1 MYNEVYDKQIYGG
14 RQLTMESLLAQ
25 SPDIIQELA
34 AEFYR
39 VGGKH
44 MDLNPNSQ
52 ESACFLVAFRS
63 LSLLSGIRCL
73 LTPETG
79 DSWDVVLRAFMEA
92 KDLLFTFRFD
102 DQGIRN
108 AIKGWFEGKN
118 ENSWRPR
125 HKKCEELAKKL
136 GAGETELGKR
146 WSAFSALSHPTL
158 YACQNSTHI
167 LVNRVTNRPED
178 MTQTMEKRTADYL
191 TSLGAL
197 IVTTTFEDIPQFV
210 PLGCDLKR
218 MPRVEPFRLEVA
230 GVAGPILAKDNQV
243 SLPLESYRSK

>member
-1 MYNEVYDKQIYGG
+1 
-14 RQLTMESLLAQ
+14 
-25 SPDIIQELA
+25 
-34 AEFYR
+34 
-39 VGGKH
+39 
-44 MDLNPNSQ
+44 
-52 ESACFLVAFRS
+52 
-63 LSLLSGIRCL
+63 
-73 LTPETG
+73 
-79 DSWDVVLRAFMEA
+79 
-92 KDLLFTFRFD
+92 
-102 DQGIRN
+102 
-108 AIKGWFEGKN
+108 
-118 ENSWRPR
+118 
-125 HKKCEELAKKL
+125 LAKKL

-197 IVTTTFEDIPQFV
+197 IVTTTFENIPQFV

-230 GVAGPILAKDNQV
+230 RVAGPILAKGNQI
-243 SLPLESYRSK
+243 SLPPESYRSK

>member
-1 MYNEVYDKQIYGG
+1 MALAE
-14 RQLTMESLLAQ
+14 LLAEA
-25 SPDIIQELA
+25 PDIIRELG

-39 VGGKH
+39 VGGRH
-44 MDLNPNSQ
+44 MDRDNFSQ
-52 ESACFLVAFRS
+52 ETACFLVAFRS
-63 LSLLSGIRCL
+63 LSLLSGVRCL

-79 DSWDVVLRAFMEA
+79 DGWDVVLRAFMEA

-108 AIKGWFEGKN
+108 AIKVWFEGKN

-167 LVNRVTNRPED
+167 VVNWVTKRPED
-178 MTQTMEKRTADYL
+178 MTQIMEKRTADYL
-191 TSLGAL
+191 TSLGSL
-197 IVTTTFEDIPQFV
+197 IVTTTFDDIPQFV

-218 MPRVEPFRLEVA
+218 MPRVEPFRL
-230 GVAGPILAKDNQV
+230 K
-243 SLPLESYRSK
+243 